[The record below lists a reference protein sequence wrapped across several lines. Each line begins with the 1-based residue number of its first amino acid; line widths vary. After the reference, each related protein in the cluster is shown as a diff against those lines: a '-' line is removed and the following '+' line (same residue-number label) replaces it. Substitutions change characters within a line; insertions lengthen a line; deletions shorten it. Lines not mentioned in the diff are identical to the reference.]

1 MKVSNFF
8 QIKKVNLRVLVL
20 MLVILLT
27 AFFTFSYFKKDGLE
41 HKNVLGEKKAN
52 GVDPRQLI
60 KEAADDL
67 AGGRSFEAEKK
78 LKTVLEFK
86 PANSYALTM
95 MGKVNANSQEIEF
108 EINKTLEIL
117 TKQPDWQEAWF
128 RLADL
133 YERSGQAEMANYA
146 RGKANVLKTT

>member
-1 MKVSNFF
+1 
-8 QIKKVNLRVLVL
+8 
-20 MLVILLT
+20 MLVILLS
-27 AFFTFSYFKKDGLE
+27 AFFSFSYFKNDGLVR
-41 HKNVLGEKKAN
+41 KNVLGEKKAN
-52 GVDPRQLI
+52 GVDTRKLN
-60 KEAADDL
+60 KEAADDF
-67 AGGRSFEAEKK
+67 AGGRTFEAEKK

-117 TKQPDWQEAWF
+117 NKQPDWQEAWF

-133 YERSGQAEMANYA
+133 YERSGQTEMADYA
-146 RGKANVLKTT
+146 KEKAKELKTT